1 MYNEKLKKDY
11 LNNGIGSK
19 NAVDF
24 RAVANAAANMEAQFD
39 RDLAYF
45 TREEVIQLINSL
57 ELTNPLTVKGN
68 LSAIRNYQIAYSSN
82 TELEDNP
89 IRKEEIDIVSA
100 IRKRFYASYHDL
112 VCAMEKVT
120 SLTDGYPEPAA
131 LTLAWLGI
139 PFSEACALQTN
150 QVDLLNGVIARYP
163 QRDIVFGS
171 DEPEVLKVLR
181 AYANTS
187 KSYRTRNCTYEV
199 YQPKNNPY
207 FLHAMVSKGSIDKV
221 AKPIAQSNL
230 TSSFA
235 KLVVKLKA
243 QNDSANYN
251 YTDVLRSGELYRL
264 YVAEKNGLA
273 VTSKINEERVCSMI
287 SGKMPYYELMYQYK
301 KYKQAFNLH

>member
-1 MYNEKLKKDY
+1 MYNKEAKEKY
-11 LNNGIGSK
+11 LNGEIGSK
-19 NAVDF
+19 NAGDF
-24 RAVANAAANMEAQFD
+24 RAVANASANMEAQFD

-57 ELTNPLTVKGN
+57 ELTNPLTVKGY
-68 LSAIRNYQIAYSSN
+68 LSAIRNYQIMCSN
-82 TELEDNP
+82 DTELADNP
-89 IRKEEIDIVSA
+89 ISKEEIDIVSG
-100 IRKRFYASYHDL
+100 IKKCFYDSYHSVKCSL
-112 VCAMEKVT
+112 EKGM
-120 SLTDGYPEPAA
+120 SFTDGYAEPAA

-139 PFSEACALQTN
+139 SFPEACTLQTN
-150 QVDLLNGVIARYP
+150 QVDLMNGVIARYP
-163 QRDIVFGS
+163 KRDIVFGN
-171 DEPEVLKVLR
+171 DEPEALKTLR
-181 AYANTS
+181 TYANTS

-221 AKPIAQSNL
+221 AKPITRSNL

-235 KLVVKLKA
+235 KLMMKVKE
-243 QNDSANYN
+243 QGDNVNYS
-251 YTDVLRSGELYRL
+251 YADVLRSGELYRL

>member
-1 MYNEKLKKDY
+1 MYNEELKKDY

-19 NAVDF
+19 NVVDF
-24 RAVANAAANMEAQFD
+24 RAVANAAANMETEFD

-57 ELTNPLTVKGN
+57 ELTNPLTVKGY
-68 LSAIRNYQIAYSSN
+68 LSAIRNYQMVYSSN
-82 TELEDNP
+82 TELDENP
-89 IRKEEIDIVSA
+89 IRKEEIDIVSG
-100 IRKRFYASYHDL
+100 IKKCFYDSYHSL
-112 VCAMEKVT
+112 KCSLEKGM
-120 SLTDGYPEPAA
+120 SFTDGYAEPAA
-131 LTLAWLGI
+131 LTLAWIGI
-139 PFSEACALQTN
+139 PFYEACRLQTS
-150 QVDLLNGVIARYP
+150 QVDLMNGVIARYP
-163 QRDIVFGS
+163 QRDIVFGN
-171 DEPEVLKVLR
+171 DEPEALKILR

-235 KLVVKLKA
+235 KLAVKVKE
-243 QNDSANYN
+243 QNDSVNYN
-251 YTDVLRSGELYRL
+251 YTDILRSGELHRI
-264 YVAEKNGLA
+264 YVAEQNGLA